1 MRNGTNGRPRKR
13 EQAGVRMR
21 APKRK
26 RIRMKFE
33 GVERHIHIK
42 MLIELFGPLLYP
54 TSFKYCMLG
63 MFGFFFFSA
72 FIPED
77 CVLSNGSIVN
87 FFLIIYFFEVN
98 GLHLYG
104 AFIQSA
110 LQTLTHQR

>member
-1 MRNGTNGRPRKR
+1 MDYSDCSEAVRRFTNGKEMRNGTNGRPRKR

-63 MFGFFFFSA
+63 MFGFFFFQ
-72 FIPED
+72 
-77 CVLSNGSIVN
+77 
-87 FFLIIYFFEVN
+87 
-98 GLHLYG
+98 HLY
-104 AFIQSA
+104 QKTVCY
-110 LQTLTHQR
+110 QMDR